1 MSLLG
6 AGTERRL
13 AAAGLE
19 AVRLEDALEGLGG
32 RALAGAAATTGHA
45 STNGGRGHG
54 GRHFVLRVR
63 QTFRMNAKRKKW
75 SLCLLDFL
83 LGFSL
88 SASLGSMDV
97 S

>member
-1 MSLLG
+1 
-6 AGTERRL
+6 
-13 AAAGLE
+13 
-19 AVRLEDALEGLGG
+19 VRLEDALEGLGG
-32 RALAGAAATTGHA
+32 RALAGAAATTRHA
-45 STNGGRGHG
+45 ANGGRRE
-54 GRHFVLRVR
+54 GRGHFVLRVR

>member
-6 AGTERRL
+6 TGTERRL

-45 STNGGRGHG
+45 STNGGRREG
-54 GRHFVLRVR
+54 GGHFVLRVR

-88 SASLGSMDV
+88 SVSLGSMDV